1 MLSIV
6 LRVLPIEAPSADLS
20 RVHVVPAK
28 IVARRNRPISSLHEV
43 RLFANTRVP
52 EMRGGMVNYSALF
65 RSALVALLRNKMR
78 SVLTVLGITIGIAA
92 VICVV
97 AIGKAGQARVEQQL
111 NNLGDNFVWVEAGG
125 RAVNGVRTGTHD
137 TKTLVMADAIAI
149 KNQVSLIKSVSPNV
163 DDPVQ
168 VVYGNQN
175 WHTSYRGVSPE
186 YFEIKRWDLDQG
198 AIFSADDVDRAA
210 DVCVI
215 GRTVRDQ
222 LFGVEDPVGKVIR
235 VNGLPCKVV
244 ATLHPKGL
252 SLSGQDQDDTII
264 IPYTT
269 AQKKLKGITWLDDIL
284 CSAVSQEVV
293 KMAGQE
299 ATAVLRDRHH
309 LRPEE
314 EDDFNIRNPEDII
327 QAQLDA
333 SKTLT
338 ILLIAIAS
346 VSLIV
351 GGIGIMNV
359 MLVSVTERTREIGV
373 RVAVGATEAAIQL
386 QFLGESIMLSLVGGA
401 AGVLFGIF
409 GSYLVGQTLQW
420 PIQMSAES
428 IVVAALFSIAVGVFF
443 GYYPARKASLLDP
456 IEALRYE

>member
-1 MLSIV
+1 
-6 LRVLPIEAPSADLS
+6 
-20 RVHVVPAK
+20 
-28 IVARRNRPISSLHEV
+28 
-43 RLFANTRVP
+43 
-52 EMRGGMVNYSALF
+52 VNYRALF
-65 RSALVALLRNKMR
+65 RSSLVALLRNKMR
-78 SVLTVLGITIGIAA
+78 STLTILGVTIGIAA

-97 AIGKAGQARVEQQL
+97 AIGKAGQARVEKQL
-111 NNLGDNFVWVEAGG
+111 NNLGDNFVWIEAGG

-137 TKTLVMADAIAI
+137 TKTLVMADAVAI
-149 KNQVSLIKSVSPNV
+149 KSQISLIKSVSPNV

-186 YFEIKRWDLDQG
+186 YFDIKRWYLDLG
-198 AIFSADDVDRAA
+198 AVFSQDDVDRAA

-264 IPYTT
+264 LPYTT
-269 AQKKLKGITWLDDIL
+269 AQKKIKGITWLDDIL
-284 CSAVSQEVV
+284 CSAVSPNAV
-293 KMAGQE
+293 KIAGQE

-338 ILLIAIAS
+338 ALLIAIAS
-346 VSLIV
+346 VSLLV

-373 RVAVGATEAAIQL
+373 RVAVGATEEAIQL

-401 AGVLFGIF
+401 AGVLLGIL
-409 GSYLVGQTLQW
+409 GSYLVGRTLQW
-420 PIQMSAES
+420 PIQMSAEAMM
-428 IVVAALFSIAVGVFF
+428 VAALFSIAVGVFF

>member
-1 MLSIV
+1 V
-6 LRVLPIEAPSADLS
+6 
-20 RVHVVPAK
+20 
-28 IVARRNRPISSLHEV
+28 
-43 RLFANTRVP
+43 
-52 EMRGGMVNYSALF
+52 
-65 RSALVALLRNKMR
+65 
-78 SVLTVLGITIGIAA
+78 
-92 VICVV
+92 
-97 AIGKAGQARVEQQL
+97 
-111 NNLGDNFVWVEAGG
+111 
-125 RAVNGVRTGTHD
+125 
-137 TKTLVMADAIAI
+137 
-149 KNQVSLIKSVSPNV
+149 
-163 DDPVQ
+163 
-168 VVYGNQN
+168 
-175 WHTSYRGVSPE
+175 
-186 YFEIKRWDLDQG
+186 
-198 AIFSADDVDRAA
+198 FSQDDVDRAA

-222 LFGVEDPVGKVIR
+222 LFGVEDPVGRVIR
-235 VNGLPCKVV
+235 VNNLPCKVV

-264 IPYTT
+264 LPYTT
-269 AQKKLKGITWLDDIL
+269 AQKKIKGVNWLDDIL
-284 CSAVSQEVV
+284 CSAVSAAAV
-293 KMAGQE
+293 KIAGQE

-346 VSLIV
+346 VSLLV

-373 RVAVGATEAAIQL
+373 RVAVGATEEAIQL

-401 AGVLFGIF
+401 MGVLFGIV
-409 GSYLVGQTLQW
+409 GSYLVGQTLNW
-420 PIQMSAES
+420 PIQMSFES
-428 IVVAALFSIAVGVFF
+428 IVVAAVFSIAVGVFF

>member
-1 MLSIV
+1 MSIIIGANGV
-6 LRVLPIEAPSADLS
+6 RVRFEQKEN
-20 RVHVVPAK
+20 V
-28 IVARRNRPISSLHEV
+28 
-43 RLFANTRVP
+43 
-52 EMRGGMVNYSALF
+52 VNYAALF

-78 SVLTVLGITIGIAA
+78 SILTVLGITIGIAA

-111 NNLGDNFVWVEAGG
+111 NNLGDNFVWIEAGG

-137 TKTLVMADAIAI
+137 TKTLVMADAVAV

-168 VVYGNQN
+168 VIYGNQN
-175 WHTSYRGVSPE
+175 WHTSYRGVTPE
-186 YFEIKRWDLDQG
+186 YFEIKRWYVDQG
-198 AIFSADDVDRAA
+198 AIFSQDDVDRAA
-210 DVCVI
+210 DVCTI

-222 LFGVEDPVGKVIR
+222 LFGVEDPIGKVIR
-235 VNGLPCKVV
+235 VNSLPCKVV

-264 IPYTT
+264 IPYTM

-284 CSAVSQEVV
+284 CSAVSQDAV
-293 KMAGQE
+293 KIAGQE

-314 EDDFNIRNPEDII
+314 DDDFNIRNPEDII

-373 RVAVGATEAAIQL
+373 RVAVGATEEAIQL
-386 QFLGESIMLSLVGGA
+386 QFLDESIMLSLVGGA
-401 AGVLFGIF
+401 AGVLFGIL
-409 GSYLVGQTLQW
+409 GSYLVGQTLRW
-420 PIQMSAES
+420 PIEMSLKAV
-428 IVVAALFSIAVGVFF
+428 VVAAMFSVAVGVFF